1 MDVLPPGTGREGGR
15 LAARMHSGVTSAVR
29 AGGRLRGL
37 GPSAL
42 VSDPDD
48 HEQSHVA
55 DPRRSA
61 Q

>member
-42 VSDPDD
+42 V
-48 HEQSHVA
+48 
-55 DPRRSA
+55 
-61 Q
+61 